1 MRTEMTRDC
10 NLQKPVA
17 QKSDSVPDRETAEG
31 SVSLS
36 EITESGDFKIDLAA
50 RTVTLRGEDLPLTSE
65 EFDVLV
71 FLARHPQHMVTP
83 QTVLATSWDANG
95 LRQTEFL
102 RALMSLRKKL
112 DAAGHGQHY
121 LRTEPWV
128 IYRFDPTSS
137 SAA

>member
-1 MRTEMTRDC
+1 LRQLFAKTW
-10 NLQKPVA
+10 
-17 QKSDSVPDRETAEG
+17 ETAPERDTAEE
-31 SVSLS
+31 SVSLTGM
-36 EITESGDFKIDLAA
+36 IESGDFKIDLAE
-50 RTVTLRGEDLPLTSE
+50 RTVTLRRQELRLTSE

-71 FLARHPQHMVTP
+71 FLAGHPRRLVTP
-83 QTVLATSWDANG
+83 HTMLATSWTANG

-112 DAAGHGQHY
+112 DAAGHGKHY